1 MDRQLTYIAVK
12 EVIPNATQPR
22 ETFAEKGL
30 IELADSIRVH
40 GVLEPL
46 LVVKA
51 GWGYKVIAG
60 ERRFRAACLAG
71 LTRVPAIVLK
81 EEQRELEEI
90 AIIENL
96 QRQNLNPIEEAR
108 AVKRLI
114 DRHHLTQ
121 EDAAIAL
128 GRSRPAVTNL
138 LRILSLPQ
146 EVQDMVQQGLLSQ
159 GHARALLTLADS
171 RKITA
176 AAKLCVDKK
185 WSVHALN
192 EYISH
197 DTTVKAKAKAKAARS
212 APRPRVSPE
221 LVNMVEDMQRVFEM
235 PVKLAGDDRKGTLT
249 LTYGSTE
256 DLNRIYRLLELIKE
270 KEE

>member
-1 MDRQLTYIAVK
+1 MDRQLTYISVK

-22 ETFAEKGL
+22 ETFPEKSL

-71 LTRVPAIVLK
+71 QTRVPVIVLK

-96 QRQNLNPIEEAR
+96 QRQNLNPIEEAK
-108 AVKRLI
+108 AIKRLI
-114 DRHHLTQ
+114 DKHRLTQ
-121 EDAAIAL
+121 DEAAIAL

-138 LRILSLPQ
+138 LRILTLPQ
-146 EVQDMVQQGLLSQ
+146 EVQDMVQRGELSQ
-159 GHARALLTLADS
+159 GHARALLALRES
-171 RKITA
+171 RKIVA
-176 AAKLCVDKK
+176 AAKLCVEKR

-192 EYISH
+192 EYIAKDSA
-197 DTTVKAKAKAKAARS
+197 VKAAKAKASSPKV
-212 APRPRVSPE
+212 RVSPE
-221 LVNMVEDMQRVFEM
+221 LTNMVEDMERVFEM
-235 PVKLAGDDRKGTLT
+235 PVKLAGNDRKGTLT
-249 LTYGSTE
+249 LSYGSTE
-256 DLNRIYRLLELIKE
+256 DLNRIYRLLEKL